1 MSSRANKRRDVL
13 DVLGKLK
20 KYQRMINGQNRQNYS
35 GLASADFGSVSSNA
49 SSGGGTST
57 SSGSSS
63 SFLKTKGDTMIG
75 PFAFKPVLVSITSN
89 AIDISNTTT
98 SYSSYV
104 ILAAP
109 LGTLNTI
116 TGVDF
121 DGQVLF
127 LQGVTTI
134 THTIGT
140 TGNIQTIDGSNY
152 SLVGDDVIIL
162 VFDITLNKWKQITR
176 GKETTAGGGWIST
189 ATSSLNMSTY
199 DINGI
204 DRLIFSSAASSDDL
218 LSASDYGI
226 EINGGTTPTGL
237 KYNVPSSKKHE
248 FYVNN
253 VSQISISSSALGIES
268 TNTNISS
275 NQIVLGADATSQI
288 FYFGRMTSSM
298 LPLTSV
304 AYNLGSPI
312 LLWDTLY
319 VDDVLIGGATKGM
332 SNIGTLSFV
341 NNTVTPAGNGII
353 YFDGTDLKAKTGSTT
368 VNLTNISGSNFT
380 DAVFEIHDELDSL
393 KKFKVDVTGATS
405 STTATLDF
413 NQTANRTYTFPN
425 VTTTLVG
432 LDVTQTFTGIN
443 TFNENI
449 VAGGAGDGMSNIGN
463 LQFVSNLAT
472 PVNTLSIYS
481 DGTNLISGGAD
492 WDFNIAS
499 LTKVDA
505 LQIVDTG
512 GVARGTLF
520 GDSGEIVLSFT
531 SGQKFSINNS
541 ITQVAEFDS
550 SGLEMFNDIRLAA
563 STRIKAN
570 SSTEIGYYVTNAS
583 TTIGAEGT
591 VQIPTKNVG
600 VSNAAAA
607 NTDFGT
613 EIGCI
618 GLYRLGTPI
627 LVIKYSSTGW
637 QGIILGSSGNPTLFQ
652 F

>member
-237 KYNVPSSKKHE
+237 KYNVPSTKEHN
-248 FYVNN
+248 FYVADNL
-253 VSQISISSSALGIES
+253 ILDISS
-268 TNTNISS
+268 
-275 NQIVLGADATSQI
+275 
-288 FYFGRMTSSM
+288 
-298 LPLTSV
+298 
-304 AYNLGSPI
+304 
-312 LLWDTLY
+312 
-319 VDDVLIGGATKGM
+319 
-332 SNIGTLSFV
+332 
-341 NNTVTPAGNGII
+341 
-353 YFDGTDLKAKTGSTT
+353 TGL
-368 VNLTNISGSNFT
+368 NMYGK
-380 DAVFEIHDELDSL
+380 E
-393 KKFKVDVTGATS
+393 
-405 STTATLDF
+405 LDF
-413 NQTANRTYTFPN
+413 N
-425 VTTTLVG
+425 
-432 LDVTQTFTGIN
+432 
-443 TFNENI
+443 
-449 VAGGAGDGMSNIGN
+449 AGGRVD
-463 LQFVSNLAT
+463 F
-472 PVNTLSIYS
+472 
-481 DGTNLISGGAD
+481 AD
-492 WDFNIAS
+492 SVI
-499 LTKVDA
+499 
-505 LQIVDTG
+505 
-512 GVARGTLF
+512 
-520 GDSGEIVLSFT
+520 
-531 SGQKFSINNS
+531 
-541 ITQVAEFDS
+541 
-550 SGLEMFNDIRLAA
+550 
-563 STRIKAN
+563 
-570 SSTEIGYYVTNAS
+570 
-583 TTIGAEGT
+583 TIGANGAATALTANPVGYVKVKVGGT
-591 VQIPTKNVG
+591 ERQIPYY
-600 VSNAAAA
+600 
-607 NTDFGT
+607 NT
-613 EIGCI
+613 
-618 GLYRLGTPI
+618 
-627 LVIKYSSTGW
+627 
-637 QGIILGSSGNPTLFQ
+637 
-652 F
+652 